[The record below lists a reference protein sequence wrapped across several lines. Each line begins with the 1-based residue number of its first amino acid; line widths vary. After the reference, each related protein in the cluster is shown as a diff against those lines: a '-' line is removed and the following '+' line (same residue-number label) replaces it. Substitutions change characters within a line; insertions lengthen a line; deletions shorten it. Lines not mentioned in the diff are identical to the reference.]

1 MLFPAKKPGLW
12 LTDPAGLPIK
22 SLVFSGKQ
30 LELMSRLRISEK
42 TAFSTRIEKH
52 VFFSFILTRLFFL
65 SLSKRHFDHMF
76 LGVFCITFSKFH
88 LLLILLFFG
97 FFKKSTGIR
106 FQNIELRM
114 PPLCM
119 SVTDMILNSKC
130 NLVSR
135 KIEIFTR
142 YIENKLV
149 KLFYYYVLLKQMH
162 ISIVF
167 F

>member
-12 LTDPAGLPIK
+12 LADPAGLPIK

-52 VFFSFILTRLFFL
+52 VFFSFILTRLLFL

-88 LLLILLFFG
+88 LILILRLLLFLG
-97 FFKKSTGIR
+97 FSKSLASDFKILN
-106 FQNIELRM
+106 FM
-114 PPLCM
+114 PSLLCM
-119 SVTDMILNSKC
+119 SMTNMTLLNACS
-130 NLVSR
+130 
-135 KIEIFTR
+135 E
-142 YIENKLV
+142 
-149 KLFYYYVLLKQMH
+149 
-162 ISIVF
+162 IVF
-167 F
+167 EKNIFILF

>member
-1 MLFPAKKPGLW
+1 MADL
-12 LTDPAGLPIK
+12 AGLLIK
-22 SLVFSGKQ
+22 SMVFGGKQ
-30 LELMSRLRISEK
+30 IELMFWLWISEK

-52 VFFSFILTRLFFL
+52 VLFRLFFL

-135 KIEIFTR
+135 KIEIFTT
-142 YIENKLV
+142 ILKTNLSNC
-149 KLFYYYVLLKQMH
+149 FTIMYYWSKC
-162 ISIVF
+162 I
-167 F
+167 